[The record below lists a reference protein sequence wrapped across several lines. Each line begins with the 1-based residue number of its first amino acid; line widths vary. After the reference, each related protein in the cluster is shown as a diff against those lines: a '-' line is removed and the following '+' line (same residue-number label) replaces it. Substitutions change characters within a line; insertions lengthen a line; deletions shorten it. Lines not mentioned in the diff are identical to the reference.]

1 MAEAIRMPRMSDTM
15 TEGVIVDWHK
25 KVGDKIKPGD
35 LLADVETDK
44 ATMELESYNEGTLL
58 YIGVEKGK
66 SVPVE
71 GILAIVGKEGED
83 YKPILEEEKKKGPK
97 QNKKEAKVEKNA
109 EKIPNKN
116 ENEEMAIAEGQ
127 EKQDD
132 NQAAND
138 PKADASNV
146 ELPADAK
153 VIRMPLMSD
162 TMTEG
167 KIIQWNKKVGDKVKS
182 DDSLAEVETDKATM
196 DVVGYEEGTLLYI
209 GVEAGKAAKINE
221 IIAIVGK
228 PGTDVSAFVEAEKN
242 TAKNPSKTE
251 NKSEEKKEEQKA
263 APQPENQN
271 NEVAQLS
278 SEEGGRIKAS
288 PLAKRLAAEKGI
300 DISQVPGSGD
310 GGRIIKKD
318 VDSYVPAP
326 ASKQEG
332 KKAVEAKP
340 VLPFAP
346 GGQESHEDLPNSQM
360 RKTIAR
366 RLGESKFQAPHFY
379 LTMEINMDNSI
390 QSRKTINEV
399 SPVKVSFNDLVI
411 KACAMALRQHPAVN
425 SSWMGDF
432 IRQNKHI
439 HIGSAVA
446 VPDGLIVPVIR
457 FADQKSLSQIASDA
471 SQLYEKVRNKKIQPE
486 EFTGNTFTISNLG
499 MMDIDEF
506 TAIINP
512 PDSAILAVGAIK
524 ERVVKKGDG
533 FAVTNVMKV
542 TMSCDHRSIDG
553 AVGAAFLQT
562 LKKFL
567 ENPVT
572 MLV

>member
-71 GILAIVGKEGED
+71 GILAIVGKAGED
-83 YKPILEEEKKKGPK
+83 YKPILEEEKKNGSKE
-97 QNKKEAKVEKNA
+97 NKKEAKA
-109 EKIPNKN
+109 ETPKVPNKN
-116 ENEEMAIAEGQ
+116 ENEEKAIAEGQ
-127 EKQDD
+127 EKQND
-132 NQAAND
+132 NKAANV
-138 PKADASNV
+138 SNAKNA
-146 ELPADAK
+146 ELPPDAK

-167 KIIQWNKKVGDKVKS
+167 KIIQWNKKVGDKVKA

-242 TAKNPSKTE
+242 AAKNPVKTE
-251 NKSEEKKEEQKA
+251 NKPEEKKEEQKA
-263 APQPENQN
+263 GPQPAAQN
-271 NEVAQLS
+271 NEVAQS
-278 SEEGGRIKAS
+278 SLEAGGRIKAS

-318 VDSYVPAP
+318 VDSYVPSAAP
-326 ASKQEG
+326 KEEG
-332 KKAVEAKP
+332 KKAAEAKP

-346 GGQESHEDLPNSQM
+346 IGQEGHEDIANSQM

-390 QSRKTINEV
+390 QSRKAINEV

-457 FADQKSLSQIASDA
+457 FADQKSLSQIAADA

-524 ERVVKKGDG
+524 EKVVKKGDG